1 MYFNTQQQQKQ
12 KQDHDETNR
21 AFQMVLQA
29 QNNPLL
35 SNLLQLNQIYHA
47 HHIA

>member
-1 MYFNTQQQQKQ
+1 MFFNTQQQP
-12 KQDHDETNR
+12 KQDHKEAVRT
-21 AFQMVLQA
+21 FQMVLQA

-47 HHIA
+47 QHIV